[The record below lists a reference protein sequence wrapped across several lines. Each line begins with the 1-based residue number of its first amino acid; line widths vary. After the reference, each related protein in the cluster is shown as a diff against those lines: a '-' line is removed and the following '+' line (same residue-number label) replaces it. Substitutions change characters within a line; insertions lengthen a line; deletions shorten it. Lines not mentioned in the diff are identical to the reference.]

1 MAKKKLISKSV
12 DAKKALQLAIHNV
25 LFGRQAAKKRGVPRT
40 TLQGRLDGRQ
50 DQHTAHE
57 YQQALLDAE
66 EAEIVRWNCMGDP
79 AAYLGK
85 HWIEQFL
92 NRHPELKVTTSKR
105 IDEKRVMAKNPAN
118 VMEFYVILSNVL
130 QGYKIDHTCI
140 FNLDEKGFP
149 MGLTGKEKVVILT
162 WDHRDGYAG
171 DGTRKLVTTIECIC
185 ANGTVLPP
193 MIIMKGKNVQ
203 KAWQEGSPLDPSTQW
218 ACSPNGWT
226 DNELGVEYIKAFD
239 EWTAEK
245 ASNGQWH
252 CLILDGHGSHLTYEF
267 LQYTWDAHIIVIGL
281 PSHTTDFLQPLDRVV
296 FRALQWYYSQAV
308 GKWMQQMLHVTK
320 SSFSF
325 VLHTARVQ
333 AYTEENI
340 LSAFEATG
348 IWPLEPYWSLLMQE
362 FLKMACNQSA
372 GSSSKAHALS
382 DRQVDI
388 MDNARALIK
397 DNTASAKALQQ
408 ALAEVLS
415 LAESS
420 KARATLVE
428 EDLQQLWGS
437 VEEKTKKKP
446 QNGQVGQA
454 QVYTQKEI
462 DKICKKDEE
471 SCAQCKASQG
481 QGWGRGGKGWGA
493 SRKVTGGRKAP
504 KGDIDTNS
512 EAQIT
517 PESEYQPESEGL
529 A

>member
-1 MAKKKLISKSV
+1 
-12 DAKKALQLAIHNV
+12 
-25 LFGRQAAKKRGVPRT
+25 
-40 TLQGRLDGRQ
+40 
-50 DQHTAHE
+50 
-57 YQQALLDAE
+57 
-66 EAEIVRWNCMGDP
+66 MGDP

-92 NRHPELKVTTSKR
+92 NCHPELKVTTSKR
-105 IDEKRVMAKNPAN
+105 IDEKCVMAKNPAN

-162 WDHRDGYAG
+162 RDHRDGYAG
-171 DGTRKLVTTIECIC
+171 GI
-185 ANGTVLPP
+185 
-193 MIIMKGKNVQ
+193 
-203 KAWQEGSPLDPSTQW
+203 
-218 ACSPNGWT
+218 
-226 DNELGVEYIKAFD
+226 EYIKAFD

-245 ASNGQWH
+245 ASNGQWR

-267 LQYTWDAHIIVIGL
+267 LQYAWDAHIIVIGL

-296 FRALQWYYSQAV
+296 FCALQQYYSQAV
-308 GKWMQQMLHVTK
+308 GKRMQQMLHVTK

-362 FLKMACNQSA
+362 FLKTACNQSA
-372 GSSSKAHALS
+372 GSSSKVHALS
-382 DRQVDI
+382 DRRVDI

-420 KARATLVE
+420 KTQATLVE
-428 EDLQQLWGS
+428 EDLQQLRGS

-446 QNGQVGQA
+446 QNG
-454 QVYTQKEI
+454 
-462 DKICKKDEE
+462 
-471 SCAQCKASQG
+471 
-481 QGWGRGGKGWGA
+481 
-493 SRKVTGGRKAP
+493 
-504 KGDIDTNS
+504 
-512 EAQIT
+512 
-517 PESEYQPESEGL
+517 
-529 A
+529 